1 MDIYLDLAV
10 ILNFIVDFLLLLG
23 TNRLAGFPLDARRC
37 ALAAALGGIYGG
49 ACLIPGFSFLGSLLW
64 RTVCLAL
71 MAGLAFGLSKSA
83 FKRGGVFLLLS
94 LALGG
99 LAESL
104 GQGDILTL
112 CLAAGGIWGLCR
124 AAFGERV
131 GGQEYVPLHLNYEG
145 KNLSL
150 TALRDTGNTLRD
162 PVTGEPVF
170 LICGQAAE
178 TLTGLSQEALRHPLE
193 TLAQRPISG
202 LRLIPYRAVGSGS
215 GMLLGLKFRDVKL
228 GNKTLDAV
236 VAFAP
241 EGLGS
246 TCQALVTA

>member
-37 ALAAALGGIYGG
+37 ALAAALGGVYGG

-131 GGQEYVPLHLNYEG
+131 GGQDR
-145 KNLSL
+145 KS
-150 TALRDTGNTLRD
+150 
-162 PVTGEPVF
+162 
-170 LICGQAAE
+170 
-178 TLTGLSQEALRHPLE
+178 
-193 TLAQRPISG
+193 
-202 LRLIPYRAVGSGS
+202 
-215 GMLLGLKFRDVKL
+215 
-228 GNKTLDAV
+228 V
-236 VAFAP
+236 V
-241 EGLGS
+241 
-246 TCQALVTA
+246 